1 MLLSSLELR
10 SDRLVL
16 REFRED
22 DRFAVHEYASDLEVV
37 RYMPFGPNSEEQTSA
52 FIRRSLASRED
63 DPRRSFELAVTLAD
77 TGRLIGGCGIR
88 ASCPE
93 HRSGDM
99 GYCLRRDVW
108 GRGYATEAGRL
119 LLDFGFDTL
128 GLHRIWATC
137 DVDNFP
143 SARVLEK
150 LGMKREG
157 QMREDSW
164 VRGRWRSSCLYAVL
178 ESERVP

>member
-1 MLLSSLELR
+1 MPLSSLELR

-16 REFRED
+16 REFREN
-22 DRFAVHEYASDLEVV
+22 DRAAVHEYASDLEVV
-37 RYMPFGPNSEEQTSA
+37 RYMPFGPNTDEQTA
-52 FIRRSLASRED
+52 EFIQRSMANREE
-63 DPRRSFELAVTLAD
+63 DPRRSFELAVTLAGD
-77 TGRLIGGCGIR
+77 GRLIGGCGIR
-88 ASCPE
+88 ASSPQ
-93 HRSGDM
+93 HSSGDM
-99 GYCLRRDVW
+99 GYCLRRDAW

-119 LLDFGFDTL
+119 LVDFGFDTL

-137 DVDNFP
+137 DVDNAA

-157 QMREDSW
+157 EMREDSW

-178 ESERVP
+178 ENERVR